1 MLCHSLEWY
10 GYPARKEV
18 FNAVQAAAEQSN
30 DDTVIDMLQRASSPS
45 DVVRS
50 EQPSQVRIKLTAL
63 TDRATAIMKQI
74 VWKYHH
80 IIDQQSRQTN
90 FTTFRWRKILDGLSL
105 PVQLRPELQTPPE
118 LNQGE
123 TFLHQVD

>member
-1 MLCHSLEWY
+1 
-10 GYPARKEV
+10 
-18 FNAVQAAAEQSN
+18 
-30 DDTVIDMLQRASSPS
+30 
-45 DVVRS
+45 
-50 EQPSQVRIKLTAL
+50 
-63 TDRATAIMKQI
+63 MKQI

-80 IIDQQSRQTN
+80 IIDQQSRQAN

-118 LNQGE
+118 LNQEE